1 MFSTN
6 LGPPFVDYEGHYSNG
21 CFIIR
26 RPPKSSLSCNNQDS
40 IVQRSSLHKCSW
52 GVWWG
57 ALNMVVA
64 TIPPITS
71 GLTPSLKLFLYSVA
85 PSGNVPLMWP
95 WLASLALLS
104 ECMVSS
110 ELHYPLWY
118 DTWHYYLIKFLYLTI
133 APKNSSFSLLY
144 EEKNGVSILGD
155 WLHTHLC
162 FSHVRTL
169 LRMPCNCS

>member
-1 MFSTN
+1 
-6 LGPPFVDYEGHYSNG
+6 
-21 CFIIR
+21 
-26 RPPKSSLSCNNQDS
+26 
-40 IVQRSSLHKCSW
+40 
-52 GVWWG
+52 
-57 ALNMVVA
+57 MVVA

-162 FSHVRTL
+162 FFHVRTL
-169 LRMPCNCS
+169 LRMPCNYSWRFGVHNVSLNAPCSTMSPMSYGKMEILWLVFFLEIWAG